1 MRYPS
6 LAQQQTTV
14 RAIGFRH
21 STIQW
26 LEHIGIP
33 AFYID
38 SLYRTKSYELGASS
52 DDMRFPRILCMHG
65 DKDGNNRP
73 LIDKIYGT

>member
-1 MRYPS
+1 M
-6 LAQQQTTV
+6 QQKTV
-14 RAIGFRH
+14 RTIVFCH

-26 LEHIGIP
+26 LEHLGTS

-38 SLYRTKSYELGASS
+38 RLYRTKSYELGAPRG
-52 DDMRFPRILCMHG
+52 DMRFTRTICMHG

-73 LIDKIYGT
+73 LIDKTCGT